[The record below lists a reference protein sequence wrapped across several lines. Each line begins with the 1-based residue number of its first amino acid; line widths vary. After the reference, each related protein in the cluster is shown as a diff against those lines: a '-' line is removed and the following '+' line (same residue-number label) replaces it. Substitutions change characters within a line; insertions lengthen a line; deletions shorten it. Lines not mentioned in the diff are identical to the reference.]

1 MIAIPL
7 HSSVQ
12 VTVSII
18 CIVIACIA
26 GKCQADER
34 WIDEAILVDG
44 SSIDVER
51 SVSYNFGNGD
61 LSSALTR
68 WPNQYAFKVDN
79 PYSGKSIRWSGEKD
93 FNPILLDFW
102 NKVPYLVI
110 VAVSTFSNLKQYG
123 CPEIPYIFFRYD
135 ENSKHW
141 NQIDSKDF
149 PPQLLHANL
158 SFSYDGHIK
167 NSAKQSKEKIDSIN
181 ATHERSSGNF
191 TTRNIPTTF
200 ASWPS
205 RYKNQYRVGHYKDGC
220 RYTVPS
226 NEDPTH
232 PQSLG
237 QPSQEAKLEILET
250 KLYDPV
256 WTIKG
261 DAQIQFRDWS
271 AIAWDAKA
279 YASCRALVRKVG
291 DDSDKPEL
299 RGWLLFVNDPTGTKK
314 ARDSGTIFCNTE
326 MMWFIEY
333 GLDRKHVYLSKFTI
347 QGNFIYR
354 LSFEKP
360 DEPYGY
366 TGGILQP
373 TFRAEDGYLYFEWW
387 NTNQSGWNRDIK
399 RAMKVRTREP
409 LPLSQAESD

>member
-123 CPEIPYIFFRYD
+123 CPEIPYIFF
-135 ENSKHW
+135 
-141 NQIDSKDF
+141 
-149 PPQLLHANL
+149 
-158 SFSYDGHIK
+158 
-167 NSAKQSKEKIDSIN
+167 
-181 ATHERSSGNF
+181 
-191 TTRNIPTTF
+191 
-200 ASWPS
+200 
-205 RYKNQYRVGHYKDGC
+205 
-220 RYTVPS
+220 
-226 NEDPTH
+226 
-232 PQSLG
+232 SL
-237 QPSQEAKLEILET
+237 
-250 KLYDPV
+250 
-256 WTIKG
+256 
-261 DAQIQFRDWS
+261 R
-271 AIAWDAKA
+271 
-279 YASCRALVRKVG
+279 
-291 DDSDKPEL
+291 
-299 RGWLLFVNDPTGTKK
+299 
-314 ARDSGTIFCNTE
+314 
-326 MMWFIEY
+326 
-333 GLDRKHVYLSKFTI
+333 
-347 QGNFIYR
+347 
-354 LSFEKP
+354 
-360 DEPYGY
+360 
-366 TGGILQP
+366 
-373 TFRAEDGYLYFEWW
+373 
-387 NTNQSGWNRDIK
+387 
-399 RAMKVRTREP
+399 
-409 LPLSQAESD
+409 